1 MLRARG
7 VEVED
12 EHKPEQRKLSSG
24 ICPKCN
30 AVVADSMIHCPVCG
44 YVLDANLRVDTK
56 KEVEEMLTDIIQ
68 KLLAVKID
76 ELQLMRQEDEEKDR
90 ADFLESLKKA

>member
-12 EHKPEQRKLSSG
+12 EHKPARARSG

-56 KEVEEMLTDIIQ
+56 KEVEEMLMDIIQ
-68 KLLAVKID
+68 KLPAVKID